1 MVDLQSVVVMLLLLR
16 VVDYSII
23 SLRTVVSIWVSSLVS
38 TTRLERIALKND
50 RRATVVSRVAP

>member
-38 TTRLERIALKND
+38 RLYDSTREDRIEE
-50 RRATVVSRVAP
+50 